1 MNKDVNKQLLIN
13 ELIKEPF
20 EVIATAYVYAKSC
33 TLYGI
38 DITKALETAV
48 QQTEA
53 FNTVYRKGYYD
64 ALKRGESMR
73 NYEGDKQEE
82 PLSEL

>member
-1 MNKDVNKQLLIN
+1 MSKDVNKQQLIN
-13 ELIKEPF
+13 ELIEEPF
-20 EVIATAYVYAKSC
+20 EVVATAYVYAKSYA
-33 TLYGI
+33 LYGI

-53 FNTVYRKGYYD
+53 FNTVYKKGYYD
-64 ALKRGESMR
+64 ALKRGERMR
-73 NYEGDKQEE
+73 DYEGDKQEK